1 MIRKWLGK
9 GILGVGQRRGLFAF
23 GELLILVYNS
33 RQNKVVT
40 VQNLRGFTIFARFV
54 EIPAFSGLSLEELRS
69 HGTSKRC
76 ALIQAIDAV
85 EKHLRDSQAKAG
97 TSKPRKSKAGTGKPR
112 KSKAKASEAR
122 ASGAGTSE
130 HGTGEVGT
138 SADITRPHEPDLFS
152 YGYSGRIPQVESA
165 ETEHTI
171 GAQGS
176 SGLEAVPG
184 DPEQEPEAKGET
196 SAG

>member
-33 RQNKVVT
+33 GQNKVVT

-54 EIPAFSGLSLEELRS
+54 EIPAYAGLSLEELRA

-85 EKHLRDSQAKAG
+85 EKHLRDSQA
-97 TSKPRKSKAGTGKPR
+97 SKPKESKAGTRRSR
-112 KSKAKASEAR
+112 KNRARKNAAK
-122 ASGAGTSE
+122 ASGAGPSGADLSE
-130 HGTGEVGT
+130 AKKSGHGTGG
-138 SADITRPHEPDLFS
+138 SDRPREPELFS
-152 YGYSGRIPQVESA
+152 YGDNDRVPQTEPA
-165 ETEHTI
+165 ETVNAMN
-171 GAQGS
+171 AQDD
-176 SGLEAVPG
+176 SGLKAAGNLGQESEA
-184 DPEQEPEAKGET
+184 EGET